1 MVIYS
6 GHGRY
11 GSGPDFDPINS
22 AKGNFVI
29 GKPYE
34 AGHVALNKGK
44 TDLQKTAMT
53 KDYQL
58 MMFDACTTSY
68 YVDDLRAAP
77 GKDSKNLDLVVS
89 TDLLPWSTASADVL
103 RMLDGVTE
111 GQSINQIKADLED
124 INKKPGKTQMWKVD
138 GFNDN

>member
-1 MVIYS
+1 
-6 GHGRY
+6 
-11 GSGPDFDPINS
+11 
-22 AKGNFVI
+22 
-29 GKPYE
+29 
-34 AGHVALNKGK
+34 
-44 TDLQKTAMT
+44 MT

-58 MMFDACTTSY
+58 MMFDGCTTFH

-89 TDLLPWSTASADVL
+89 TGLLPWSTGSADVL

-111 GQSINQIKADLED
+111 GQSINEVKAGLEE
-124 INKKPGKTQMWKVD
+124 INKDPGSKTQLWMAD